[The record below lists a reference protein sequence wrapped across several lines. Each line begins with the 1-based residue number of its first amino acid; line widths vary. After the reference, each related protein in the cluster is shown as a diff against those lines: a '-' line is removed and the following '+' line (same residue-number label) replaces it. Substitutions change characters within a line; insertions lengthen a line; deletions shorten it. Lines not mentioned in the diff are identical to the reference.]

1 VPTAQQ
7 IRAEIDADPKSLG
20 YATLRAQSNGPEA
33 AAAKLNE
40 LGASAETLT
49 RTWVD
54 TTEALAVLVG
64 TEVTALAQANRDL
77 LAIVTSTTR
86 IKTGSQTMRAA
97 LGGIFGAGTTSRTN
111 LQALATRSASRA
123 EALWGEG
130 AYVSASDVGTALEL

>member
-1 VPTAQQ
+1 MPTAQQ

-20 YATLRAQSNGPEA
+20 YATLRAQTNGPEA
-33 AAAKLNE
+33 LAAKVNE
-40 LGASAETLT
+40 TGASAETLT
-49 RTWVD
+49 RTWID
-54 TTEALAVLVG
+54 TADVLAAVVG
-64 TEVTALAQANRDL
+64 SEVTALAQGNRDL

-86 IKTGSQTMRAA
+86 IKTGSSTMRTT

-111 LQALATRSASRA
+111 LQALATRPASRA